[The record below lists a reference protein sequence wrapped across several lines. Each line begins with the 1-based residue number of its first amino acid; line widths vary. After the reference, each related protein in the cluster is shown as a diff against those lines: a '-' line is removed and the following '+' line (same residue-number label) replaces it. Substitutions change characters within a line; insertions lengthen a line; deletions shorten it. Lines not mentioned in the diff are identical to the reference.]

1 MYDFGVTVYIP
12 IIVVFGET
20 VMSSLKSLTFAAVPT
35 TNSSPLLARRS
46 RLIEKL
52 EDQKSLLRDPAYVR
66 IVQRW
71 KKQDGER
78 VLVEKKLPV
87 RPWWRTD
94 EKGQVVLFVRI
105 GWKLLEFEKG
115 KTGVVAGTMEQLP
128 AVIDT
133 LIEAV
138 RAGELDPMLEQ
149 ARTARPVSK
158 KKAA

>member
-1 MYDFGVTVYIP
+1 
-12 IIVVFGET
+12 
-20 VMSSLKSLTFAAVPT
+20 MSSLKSLTFAAVPT

-66 IVQRW
+66 VVQRW

-94 EKGQVVLFVRI
+94 EKGQVVFFVLI
-105 GWKLLEFEKG
+105 GWKPLEFENG
-115 KTGVVAGTMEQLP
+115 KAGVLAGTMERLP

-138 RAGELDPMLEQ
+138 RAGELDPAL
-149 ARTARPVSK
+149 ARAKSVSVGAK

>member
-1 MYDFGVTVYIP
+1 MYNFGVTVYIP
-12 IIVVFGET
+12 TIVELEKT

-52 EDQKSLLRDPAYVR
+52 EDQKALLKDPGYVR
-66 IVQRW
+66 VVQRW

-78 VLVEKKLPV
+78 VLVERRLPV

-94 EKGQVVLFVRI
+94 EKGQVVFFVRI

-128 AVIDT
+128 TVIDT

-138 RAGELDPMLEQ
+138 RAGELDPML
-149 ARTARPVSK
+149 ALAKSVPAAAK
-158 KKAA
+158 KRAA